1 MGEIMQSI
9 ILQVSDEVDINKI
22 ISLLEPFGKAHT
34 IGSLP
39 DKGTSENTSWLG
51 TIYKVRDFKPLRREE
66 LYDR

>member
-1 MGEIMQSI
+1 MQSI

-22 ISLLEPFGKAHT
+22 ISLLEPFGKTHT

-39 DKGTSENTSWLG
+39 EKSTSEKTSWLG
-51 TIYKVRDFKPLRREE
+51 KIYKVRDFKPLRREE

>member
-1 MGEIMQSI
+1 MKSI
-9 ILQVSDEVDINKI
+9 ILQVSNKVDVNKI

-39 DKGTSENTSWLG
+39 GKGTNENTSWLG
-51 TIYKVRDFKPLRREE
+51 TIYKVRDFEPLRREE